1 MRLEGTGRLIC
12 YATFRITAISSYRH
26 LGKHLMVASP
36 RLSAFTGGPLPRQH
50 FPVLQGGER
59 GAFDATVEAL
69 ASEPR
74 NSGLIRHAGKSVV
87 VVSHGVTKE
96 RKDEVGV
103 GS

>member
-1 MRLEGTGRLIC
+1 
-12 YATFRITAISSYRH
+12 
-26 LGKHLMVASP
+26 
-36 RLSAFTGGPLPRQH
+36 
-50 FPVLQGGER
+50 VLQGGER

-103 GS
+103 EG